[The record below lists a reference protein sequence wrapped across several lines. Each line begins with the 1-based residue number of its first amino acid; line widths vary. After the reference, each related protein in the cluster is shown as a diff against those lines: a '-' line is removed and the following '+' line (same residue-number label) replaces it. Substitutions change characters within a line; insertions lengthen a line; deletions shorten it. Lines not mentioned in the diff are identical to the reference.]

1 MIIPARIPR
10 ILTFLFPTRIW
21 KVPTADKLLFL
32 TFDDGPDP
40 RITSRVLDMLAAHG
54 AKATFFCVGDRVD
67 RYPAMYQRILDEG
80 HAVGNHSHHHLN
92 GWKTN
97 NDDYLTDVEKAAKV
111 IDSKLF
117 RPPYGRVKGKQAEHL
132 SIRGFKTIMWTV
144 LSGDYDAS
152 LSKEGC
158 ARRVLGPAEPGSIY
172 LFHDAEKAEK
182 NMFYALEKLLESAGS
197 AGFRFEKINEIFL

>member
-1 MIIPARIPR
+1 MIIPAHIPR

-40 RITSRVLDMLAAHG
+40 RITSRVLDMLAAHS